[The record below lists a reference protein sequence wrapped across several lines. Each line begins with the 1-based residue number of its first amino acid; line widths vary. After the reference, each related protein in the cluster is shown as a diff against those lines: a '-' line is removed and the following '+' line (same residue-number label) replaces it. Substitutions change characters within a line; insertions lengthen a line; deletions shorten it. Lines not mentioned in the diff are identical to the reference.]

1 MTTVALLLQTQWT
14 GVALAAIATAQV
26 VALAY
31 IGSRVVKHGNRLDRD
46 EEQLRQLDRR
56 ER

>member
-1 MTTVALLLQTQWT
+1 MTVAALLAQTPWT

-31 IGSRVVKHGNRLDRD
+31 IGSRVVKQGHRLDRD